1 MRLLSIMTTSLTLF
15 FIFLFLSIH
24 LQATI
29 LTEAATQD
37 PSVNQVPYTTARL
50 SRSQFNYFFPVSASP
65 KFIRLFFYLAYYPS
79 FPHTDASFSVQSNG
93 FTFLKGFNASLNA
106 DTEATKTIFREYVV
120 NVNDGEILILSF
132 TPSQPNSYA
141 FINGIEVQGGEKE
154 KKMGLSLVSVEKKRR
169 KWDFRNQRRGVATGG
184 VACDSVAC
192 CGAGA
197 RAQQMG
203 VHVVVL
209 VGLRSIDEVGGDAAS
224 ADMVG

>member
-1 MRLLSIMTTSLTLF
+1 MTTSLTLF

-24 LQATI
+24 LQAYTPEDNFTINWGTTGIVFNGERTWTRDADTKYLSGDQGRTI

-169 KWDFRNQRRGVATGG
+169 KWD
-184 VACDSVAC
+184 
-192 CGAGA
+192 
-197 RAQQMG
+197 
-203 VHVVVL
+203 L
-209 VGLRSIDEVGGDAAS
+209 
-224 ADMVG
+224 

>member
-24 LQATI
+24 LQAYTPEDNFTINWGTTGIVFNGERTWTRDADTKYLSGDQGRTI

-106 DTEATKTIFREYVV
+106 DTEATKKWKGNHRT
-120 NVNDGEILILSF
+120 
-132 TPSQPNSYA
+132 
-141 FINGIEVQGGEKE
+141 EK
-154 KKMGLSLVSVEKKRR
+154 
-169 KWDFRNQRRGVATGG
+169 
-184 VACDSVAC
+184 
-192 CGAGA
+192 
-197 RAQQMG
+197 
-203 VHVVVL
+203 
-209 VGLRSIDEVGGDAAS
+209 
-224 ADMVG
+224 